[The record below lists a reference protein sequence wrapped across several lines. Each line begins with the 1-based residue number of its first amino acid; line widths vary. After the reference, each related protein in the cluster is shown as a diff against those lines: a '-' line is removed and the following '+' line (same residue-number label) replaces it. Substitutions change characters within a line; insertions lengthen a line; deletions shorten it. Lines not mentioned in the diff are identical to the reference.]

1 MSAMCH
7 QTILQDTLDALISN
21 FKRNMHPSKNLSV
34 DETMVGFRRRFGA
47 KQYIP
52 TKPSK
57 YGIKAFIL
65 ADSKN
70 GYILDILVYTGA
82 DTLPSSQN
90 PDLPEPARVL
100 CHLRYYTSVELVNN
114 LEQHSTAFTGTCI
127 FNRRH
132 IPLEFRSGRFRLQLG
147 EHLQKSRF

>member
-7 QTILQDTLDALISN
+7 QTILQDAFIKYISN
-21 FKRNMHPSKNLSV
+21 FKRNMHPSRNVSV
-34 DETMVGFRRRFGA
+34 DETMVGFRGRFGA

-57 YGIKAFIL
+57 YGIKAFTL
-65 ADSKN
+65 ADSNN

-90 PDLPEPARVL
+90 
-100 CHLRYYTSVELVNN
+100 
-114 LEQHSTAFTGTCI
+114 LEYLLYRI
-127 FNRRH
+127 
-132 IPLEFRSGRFRLQLG
+132 
-147 EHLQKSRF
+147 